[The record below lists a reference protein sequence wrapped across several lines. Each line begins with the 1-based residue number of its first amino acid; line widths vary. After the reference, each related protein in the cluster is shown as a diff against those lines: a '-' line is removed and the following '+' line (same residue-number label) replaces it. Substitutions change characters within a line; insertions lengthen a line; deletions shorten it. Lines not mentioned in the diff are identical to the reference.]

1 MKTCNLLV
9 LRGVDLDLVVIA
21 VGDHVVDVADVQTA
35 VDHIVIIVA
44 EFQLGAVDLDDFA
57 VFDLEIQRAAVDLGY
72 KVVLRHIGIIL
83 TAARL
88 ILVVNRADI
97 LVIHRDQI
105 IAAVGIIDQRAGIA
119 HNLGVFVRINA
130 LIQHL
135 RMQLIADVKEGEL
148 QAALNIPVYMGKGGD
163 FYARDSVNNGSIF
176 FEREII
182 LNDVTFLDEGELAL
196 DANPNFKLEVIAA
209 PGHTLDG
216 TIYYSEK
223 DSVAF
228 VGDTIFY
235 GGHGRTDL
243 AGGSQRDLMNTIIN
257 KVFALPDETVLL
269 CGHGPRTTV
278 AAEKYR
284 QWYRDNA

>member
-1 MKTCNLLV
+1 MILPVEVDIFGIMEENAYFFIDDKTRGGFLIDPGAEADELLQ
-9 LRGVDLDLVVIA
+9 II
-21 VGDHVVDVADVQTA
+21 DHKKFAIEKILLTHGHY
-35 VDHIVIIVA
+35 DHI
-44 EFQLGAVDLDDFA
+44 GAA
-57 VFDLEIQRAAVDLGY
+57 
-72 KVVLRHIGIIL
+72 
-83 TAARL
+83 
-88 ILVVNRADI
+88 
-97 LVIHRDQI
+97 
-105 IAAVGIIDQRAGIA
+105 
-119 HNLGVFVRINA
+119 NA
-130 LIQHL
+130 IQH
-135 RMQLIADVKEGEL
+135 
-148 QAALNIPVYMGKGGD
+148 ALKIPICMGRGGN
-163 FYARDSVNNGSIF
+163 FYARDTANNGSKF
-176 FEREII
+176 FEQEII
-182 LNDVTFLDEGELAL
+182 LDDVTILDDATEIFLS
-196 DANPNFKLEVIAA
+196 ANPKFKLKVIAA

-284 QWYRDNA
+284 AWYHF

>member
-1 MKTCNLLV
+1 MILPVEVDIFGIMEENAYFFIDDKTRGGFLIDPGAEADELLQI
-9 LRGVDLDLVVIA
+9 IA
-21 VGDHVVDVADVQTA
+21 RKKFAIEKILLTHGHY
-35 VDHIVIIVA
+35 DHI
-44 EFQLGAVDLDDFA
+44 GAA
-57 VFDLEIQRAAVDLGY
+57 NAIQRAL
-72 KVVLRHIGIIL
+72 K
-83 TAARL
+83 
-88 ILVVNRADI
+88 
-97 LVIHRDQI
+97 
-105 IAAVGIIDQRAGIA
+105 
-119 HNLGVFVRINA
+119 
-130 LIQHL
+130 
-135 RMQLIADVKEGEL
+135 
-148 QAALNIPVYMGKGGD
+148 IPVCMGKGGN
-163 FYARDSVNNGSIF
+163 FYARDTANNGSKF
-176 FEREII
+176 FEQEII
-182 LNDVTFLDEGELAL
+182 LDDVTIVDDAAEIFLS
-196 DANPNFKLEVIAA
+196 ANPDFKLKVIAA

-284 QWYRDNA
+284 QWYRL